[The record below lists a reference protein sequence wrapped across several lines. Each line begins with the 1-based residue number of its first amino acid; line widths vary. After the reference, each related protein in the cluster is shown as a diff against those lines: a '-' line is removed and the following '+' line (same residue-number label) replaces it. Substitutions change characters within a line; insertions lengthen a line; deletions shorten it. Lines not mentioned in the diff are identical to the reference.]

1 MCIYQRKCVRK
12 TNITHEAIPENK
24 DLPLQYLDSLDL
36 FFSLFFFLFTV
47 VATFYAINIEWLNN
61 LDQKEKWERQNP
73 NIKCTIIT
81 KLEKKYP

>member
-47 VATFYAINIEWLNN
+47 VATFYAINIE
-61 LDQKEKWERQNP
+61 
-73 NIKCTIIT
+73 
-81 KLEKKYP
+81 

>member
-1 MCIYQRKCVRK
+1 MYLSKKMCEK
-12 TNITHEAIPENK
+12 NITHEAIPENK
-24 DLPLQYLDSLDL
+24 DLPLQYLDSLDFF

-47 VATFYAINIEWLNN
+47 VATFYAINIEWLKN